1 MAVSYA
7 IFHMNKFSF
16 NRKMKETWRERWE
29 MNDMY
34 VDRLLLAGSDFIRG

>member
-7 IFHMNKFSF
+7 IFHMNKFPLIEKWK
-16 NRKMKETWRERWE
+16 RVKESCE

-34 VDRLLLAGSDFIRG
+34 VDRLLLAGTDFIRG